1 MNRRTFLS
9 LAATIGV
16 GAGLILASCGDDTDE
31 AAATTAA
38 ASSGDAITIE
48 GAWART
54 SPMMADAGAA
64 YLTITSAADDA
75 LVSASVDPSIAG
87 KVELHE
93 TRMVEGEMDMSATTM
108 AGMESETTAMG
119 EMTEETM
126 APAPAME
133 MVPVDKIELPAGEA
147 VALAPGGLHIM
158 LLDLAKPLELGE
170 TFTITLTF
178 ESGATQDVTVEV
190 REEAP

>member
-16 GAGLILASCGDDTDE
+16 GAGLVLASCGDDTDE
-31 AAATTAA
+31 ASATTAA

-147 VALAPGGLHIM
+147 VALAPGGLHVM
-158 LLDLAKPLELGE
+158 LLELPAPLELGQ
-170 TFTITLTF
+170 TFTLSLTF
-178 ESGATQDVTVEV
+178 EQAGAVDVEVTV
-190 REEAP
+190 RDDAP